1 MSETH
6 PLHEEVVQNLQ
17 RIMTQLQNTPPQTAI
32 GGEYWW
38 RRYEAIEDLCALAKE
53 YALLTIPEDIETL
66 LRSIREQRKALIPVA
81 MSEELT
87 RRLAARRSPKL
98 SDSDDGKD

>member
-1 MSETH
+1 
-6 PLHEEVVQNLQ
+6 
-17 RIMTQLQNTPPQTAI
+17 
-32 GGEYWW
+32 
-38 RRYEAIEDLCALAKE
+38 LAKE